1 MRQPKSPPEV
11 RLVCLIPPEQV
22 RDLLANNKLQQ
33 LEELKA
39 FFRSIG
45 QIIPD
50 QLTDQALEQFCV
62 WSELPWSALDPS
74 LVEQYGDYVLEAMQ
88 QYQRSLN
95 QDTANKVGQEEL
107 ESLRKTL
114 EKIQHRSYEEPHSSS
129 VELEV
134 SLQIGL
140 TLIKQLCESPE
151 NMCEVRLDLLRSLE
165 EEITAWLKWWR
176 TLQ

>member
-22 RDLLANNKLQQ
+22 RDLPANNKLKRS
-33 LEELKA
+33 EELKA
-39 FFRSIG
+39 FLRSIG
-45 QIIPD
+45 QITPD

-95 QDTANKVGQEEL
+95 QDTASEVGQELEL
-107 ESLRKTL
+107 LRKTL
-114 EKIQHRSYEEPHSSS
+114 EKLQHRSYEESHRSS
-129 VELEV
+129 VELEI
-134 SLQIGL
+134 SLQICL
-140 TLIKQLCESPE
+140 TLIKQLCESLE
-151 NMCEVRLDLLRSLE
+151 NGCEARLALLRNLE